1 MIEEFN
7 RRREL
12 IEFDELKKNT
22 LISIKEKTN
31 KKYFSSM
38 RKVEKIL
45 SEFLNESKKKSFEE
59 FLKVRN
65 KVFFFFNHLYK

>member
-65 KVFFFFNHLYK
+65 KVFFFF